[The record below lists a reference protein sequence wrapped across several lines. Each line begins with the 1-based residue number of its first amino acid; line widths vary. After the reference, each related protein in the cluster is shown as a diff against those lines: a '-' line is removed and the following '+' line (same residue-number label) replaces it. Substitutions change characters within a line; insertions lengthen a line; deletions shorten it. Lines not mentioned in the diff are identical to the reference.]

1 MVIPKPFTTVYL
13 ATGTPISLPANATR
27 EQLDQAVARMQD
39 AMDRLSDQVERLARG
54 EIDRIIFD
62 PPADPPMRAAA

>member
-13 ATGTPISLPANATR
+13 VTGTPISLPANATR